1 MMVRQNH
8 QKALLFSVKWPRLH
22 QTIVQ
27 LYKGTEK
34 CLLDTHMVK
43 GQERVYTLK

>member
-34 CLLDTHMVK
+34 CLWDTHMVK